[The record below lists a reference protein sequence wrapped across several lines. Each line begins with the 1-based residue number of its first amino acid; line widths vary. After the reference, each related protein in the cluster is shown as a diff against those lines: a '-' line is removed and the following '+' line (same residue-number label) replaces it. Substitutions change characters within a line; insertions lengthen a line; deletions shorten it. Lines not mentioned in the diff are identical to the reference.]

1 MVIYCGDFGK
11 YVHTDGTTSD
21 DEALMG
27 FQLEDKRSD
36 EYERFRGEAR
46 RFFDA
51 QLERIGLGEAQIES
65 QDITGLEDSLARVDD
80 ALRLPESFGVLKLSF
95 SANAAVFIVKSDA
108 ASHIE
113 VGVVPL
119 LLERKKLIVDRL
131 RLLRKQRP
139 ISTLSELINSVSD
152 SGLRDQLRTE
162 LEATRHV
169 GSPKRHSTNMR
180 RNYAFIAMAMD
191 PQNPQLD
198 DVLDAIKDGAM
209 RSSVVAERI
218 DEKSTNE
225 PITRR
230 MLKAIEE
237 AEYVV
242 MDLTNPR
249 PNVYYEAGYA
259 QGMGKTPVYV
269 ARQGA
274 EIPFDVRDYPVIL
287 YPNMRELKSSLAER
301 LESIRAAQVSERDQG
316 EAT

>member
-1 MVIYCGDFGK
+1 M
-11 YVHTDGTTSD
+11 
-21 DEALMG
+21 
-27 FQLEDKRSD
+27 
-36 EYERFRGEAR
+36 
-46 RFFDA
+46 
-51 QLERIGLGEAQIES
+51 
-65 QDITGLEDSLARVDD
+65 
-80 ALRLPESFGVLKLSF
+80 
-95 SANAAVFIVKSDA
+95 KSDA

-162 LEATRHV
+162 LEATRRV

-180 RNYAFIAMAMD
+180 QDYAFIAMAMD

-209 RSSVVAERI
+209 RSNVVAERI
-218 DEKSTNE
+218 DERATNE

-242 MDLTNPR
+242 VDLTNPR

-259 QGMGKTPVYV
+259 QGMGKTPIYV
-269 ARQGA
+269 ARRGA

-301 LESIRAAQVSERDQG
+301 IESIRAAQGSERDQG
-316 EAT
+316 EGT